1 MYNVPYYK
9 TNEFSFGPGIL
20 YAGAVGTTPTIDNT
34 HDIGGVRSGAS
45 FVITRTMLDVMQGSP
60 ATLVKRYV
68 TAETGVLTVTGIQ
81 WNFPN
86 FANALGTSNISE
98 TDFEFGGSME
108 VEDVA
113 LQFVHKSPAGY
124 CHVLMLYLANGQG
137 TLTIPFGDDLHEFE
151 YAFSALAT
159 ASDWRGNTL
168 AAGKQLFK
176 ITRTAVG

>member
-1 MYNVPYYK
+1 MYNIPHYT

-20 YAGAVGTTPTIDNT
+20 YAGAVGTTPLTDNA

-45 FVITRTMLDVMQGSP
+45 FVVTRTMMDVMQGSP
-60 ATLVKRYV
+60 AVLVKRYV

-81 WNFPN
+81 WNFNN
-86 FANALGTSNISE
+86 FANALGTCNASLTE
-98 TDFEFGGSME
+98 FEFGGSME

-113 LQFVHKSPAGY
+113 LKFVHKSPAGH
-124 CHVLMLYLANGQG
+124 CHVLMIYLANGQG

-159 ASDWRGNTL
+159 ESDWRG
-168 AAGKQLFK
+168 AALTIGKQLFK
-176 ITRTAVG
+176 ITRTAM